1 MADPIKFTIDGQEI
15 EAQPGQTVI
24 QAAMDSGLYIPYL
37 CYMPKMDPYGACRM
51 CVVET
56 ESNGRTMTQASCTTP
71 VAPDMIVRT
80 KTDDIQE
87 LRRGIIDLL
96 MTEHPHGCLTCHRIE
111 LCGPQDICLRHVRVT
126 DRCTICPKNER
137 CELKDTVRSME
148 LDLTNPMEYHFRDLP
163 RHVDDPFYDRDYNLC
178 IVCAR
183 CVRVCEEVRFDT
195 ALTLTSRSGTA
206 LVGTA
211 HGTSLLESGCEF
223 CGACVDV
230 CPTGALVER
239 EYKWDKAETTVTSI
253 CSNCPVGCQVITEV
267 NKRNKVIRFRGDL
280 AGEANNGQLCF
291 KGKFASDYP
300 NKKGRFRYP
309 LIKIEDEMQR
319 TTWELALESAAANL
333 KKFNPDQVA
342 VVASPRGTNEDNYV
356 AGKLARVALGTNN
369 VDSAL
374 NLNPEVTET
383 LLASTGYA
391 ASTNPIWDLENS
403 KCVMIIGGNPTE
415 EQNVLAVPVK
425 KAARAGA
432 DIVVI
437 DARETELTR
446 YCRDD
451 LWLRSKPGTEVTL
464 VGGILRA
471 VMDEALEDKEFVNE
485 RADGLQ
491 EIKQELWN
499 FDLVRVSQIT
509 GISEDQIRAAAR
521 AFGSAESAAILYGAD
536 TVPVEEKGDLALAAA
551 NLALVTGNIGRSG
564 GGVFPL
570 FGGANTQGSNDV
582 GANPRFLPGY
592 ASIADASARDR
603 FSKEWG
609 AQISAT
615 AGLSVR
621 EIIDAMADG
630 KLKAAVVMA
639 DGISPDQA
647 GLEGLREALS
657 NLDYLVV
664 SDDFPGEFSHF
675 ADVILPAAT
684 FTEVDG
690 TYTNLERRVQRV
702 RQSMTLSYEERPGWS
717 ALARLGIA
725 LGANGFEFDSAADI
739 FAEIASVVPD
749 YAGISYERLEKG
761 GIQWPCAD
769 TDAPGTAIL
778 HGVEDERFRP
788 KLTPMS
794 IREIL
799 NVHDAEYP
807 LTLAHGRVLHEPDHA
822 VDVENRNGMNYITR
836 DNYVQI
842 HPDDASD
849 ASIMDGDM
857 VELRG
862 RPGQDGTAVTF
873 VGYAKLNS
881 PHTGLVSITTLFGEV
896 ASAMQDSDDPDP
908 APHVRGLPLM
918 AVSLVKVSVP
928 AGVA

>member
-1 MADPIKFTIDGQEI
+1 MADAIKFTMDGQEI
-15 EAQPGQTVI
+15 EAQPGQTII
-24 QAAMDSGLYIPYL
+24 QAAMDAGTYIPYL
-37 CYMPKMDPYGACRM
+37 CYMPKMEPYGACRM

-71 VAPDMIVRT
+71 VMPEMIVRT
-80 KTDDIQE
+80 KTGDIQE

-111 LCGPQDICLRHVRVT
+111 LCGPQDVCLRHVRVT

-206 LVGTA
+206 LVGTS

-223 CGACVDV
+223 CGACIDV
-230 CPTGALVER
+230 CPTGALTER
-239 EYKWDKAETTVTSI
+239 DYKWDKAASTATSI
-253 CSNCPVGCQVITEV
+253 CSNCPVGCQVVTEV
-267 NKRNKVIRFRGDL
+267 NQRNKVIRFRGDL

-300 NKKGRFRYP
+300 NKRGRFRYP
-309 LIKIEDEMQR
+309 LIKLEDEMQR
-319 TTWELALESAAANL
+319 TTWGLALESAAENL
-333 KKFNPDQVA
+333 KKFSPDQVA
-342 VVASPRGTNEDNYV
+342 VIASPRGTNEDNYV

-374 NLNPEVTET
+374 NLNPELTES

-391 ASTNPIWDLENS
+391 AASNPIVELEKS
-403 KCVMIIGGNPTE
+403 KCVMVIGGNPTE

-437 DARETELTR
+437 DPRETELTR
-446 YCRDD
+446 YCKEG
-451 LWLRSKPGTEVTL
+451 LWLRPKPGTEVTL

-491 EIKQELWN
+491 EAKQELWN

-521 AFGSAESAAILYGAD
+521 AYGGADSAAILYGAD
-536 TVPVEEKGDLALAAA
+536 TVPVEEKGDLALAVA
-551 NLALVTGNIGRSG
+551 NLALVTGNIGRTG
-564 GGVFPL
+564 GGIFPL

-592 ASIADASARDR
+592 AAVGGASARDN
-603 FSKEWG
+603 FSKKWG
-609 AQISAT
+609 AQIPAAS
-615 AGLSVR
+615 GLSTKEMVA
-621 EIIDAMADG
+621 AMADG
-630 KLKAAVVMA
+630 TIKAAIVMA
-639 DGISPDQA
+639 DGIAPDQP
-647 GLEGLREALS
+647 GLEGLQEALEK
-657 NLDYLVV
+657 LDYLVV
-664 SDDFPGEFSHF
+664 FDDFPGELSHF
-675 ADVILPAAT
+675 ADVILPAAA

-702 RQSMTLSYEERPGWS
+702 RQSMTLNYEERPGWS
-717 ALARLGIA
+717 ALAKLGTA
-725 LGANGFEFDSAADI
+725 LGANGFEYESAAEI

-749 YAGISYERLEKG
+749 YAGISYDRLEQG
-761 GIQWPCAD
+761 GIQWPCTNAE
-769 TDAPGTAIL
+769 APGTAII
-778 HGVEDERFRP
+778 HGTPDENFRP

-799 NVHDAEYP
+799 DVHDADYP
-807 LTLAHGRVLHEPDHA
+807 FTLAHGRVLHEPDHP
-822 VDVENRNGMNYITR
+822 VDVENRDGMNYIAR

-842 HPDDASD
+842 HPDDASS
-849 ASIMDGDM
+849 ASISAGDM

-862 RPGQDGTAVTF
+862 KADQDGNTVTF
-873 VGYAKLNS
+873 VGYAKLDS
-881 PHTGLVSITTLFGEV
+881 PYTGLISVTTLFGEL

-908 APHVRGLPLM
+908 APRVRGLPLTS
-918 AVSLVKVSVP
+918 VTLTKVSVP